1 MVAKTKESNNKK
13 TSIAQENIEPN
24 HEDNNSSKE
33 EKTGRKIRK
42 CLKKEPLQPL
52 NMGTIIRKKQKKG
65 TKSVKPKF
73 TAKKS
78 MKTKMIKPKSNSS
91 KANLEGSSKS
101 KSKTSMIVIN
111 NKQIKPKSSKAK
123 SVEIPQITVSDEF
136 DSEVVFNPQSDC
148 AACQDGRKGEG
159 DQSCWAC
166 RLSRLLAITEYKIS
180 KETKQQ

>member
-1 MVAKTKESNNKK
+1 MVAKEPKKKNMK
-13 TSIAQENIEPN
+13 TSIAQENLEPIN
-24 HEDNNSSKE
+24 ESNKSSQDE
-33 EKTGRKIRK
+33 NTSRKIRK

-52 NMGTIIRKKQKKG
+52 NMGTIVRRKQKKG
-65 TKSVKPKF
+65 TKTVKPKF

-78 MKTKMIKPKSNSS
+78 MKSKVIKTKTNSS
-91 KANLEGSSKS
+91 NAKMQGSKS
-101 KSKTSMIVIN
+101 KSKTHIILP
-111 NKQIKPKSSKAK
+111 KDKHIKPKISKPK
-123 SVEIPQITVSDEF
+123 VIEIPQIMVSDEF